1 MALYHVGYNLAM
13 FELVAH
19 EGLVGGHPNDLAAVA
34 SGSLIE
40 ASWVNLSCKATL
52 NATHPRTVT

>member
-1 MALYHVGYNLAM
+1 MALYHVAYESET

-19 EGLVGGHPNDLAAVA
+19 EGQVGGHPNDLAAVA

>member
-1 MALYHVGYNLAM
+1 MALYHVGYDSAM

-40 ASWVNLSCKATL
+40 ASWVNLSCEATL
-52 NATHPRTVT
+52 NATHP